1 MKLISKE
8 ETMDKDD
15 DVEGDEGLKM
25 ISKEETRDEDDDVE
39 GDEG

>member
-1 MKLISKE
+1 MKMVSKE
-8 ETMDKDD
+8 ETRDKDD

-25 ISKEETRDEDDDVE
+25 ISKEETRGEDDDIG